1 MLVWNTELWLIDHG
15 ASLYFHYSP
24 ENWELKAHNSFP
36 QVKNHVLLPYAD
48 MLEETDQ
55 LFRAVLTPEK
65 LKAIINLIP
74 DEWFE
79 KDGTAPAEAREIY
92 YRFLQIRLAA
102 SNVFIKEAQ
111 NARAALV

>member
-24 ENWELKAHNSFP
+24 ENWEQKAESPFP

-48 MLEETDQ
+48 LLEETDE
-55 LFRAVLTPEK
+55 LFRSTLTSKK
-65 LKAIINLIP
+65 LKMIVDLIP
-74 DEWFE
+74 DEWIDKE
-79 KDGTAPAEAREIY
+79 GPPPHEVRDMY
-92 YRFLQIRLAA
+92 WRFLQIRLGA
-102 SNVFIKEAQ
+102 SEIFIKEAQ